1 MESSVYEKCCRPIVE
16 IRIVLVDDA
25 FVANHREEANAA
37 IPHVDAYQLM
47 ACVGKGP
54 HTAEIYISLRMC
66 PDMNRAVIMGIWEG
80 GTIQKCD
87 YMKDRIQMRARMRIR
102 RNRSKAFFLFSD
114 MIGGMRASSSS
125 SSSSGIN
132 GLFTSGGAAIQ
143 VTVWSRF
150 HIEFPAYKFQGRGKI
165 HKVSKPKH
173 KTDASFFLKKTQRQV
188 ITFQSQKSPR
198 RHGQERQP
206 KPLAETPLE
215 FQRQGQ
221 APFITWKRGTRWRRQ
236 ETEEIA
242 QQGEGTSIQ
251 KSKVRGI
258 CKGTWTCFFSSDMI
272 TRRRTKGRRS
282 RSPSPRKERSPPKK
296 QEITEA
302 EKAAAK

>member
-1 MESSVYEKCCRPIVE
+1 MYVCVREWCACIRMSVYTYRRDACVCMYVFVYVCMYEVCIHVYIYVCMYVWCVCVCIFLCTCMYVHLYFVCVSACAVLYTYTHARPCICAHVNKKIHTEEFQDPVYQRGCRHQAWIYRLADDSAQWIPCPRVEPIHKVMESSVYEKCCRPIVE

-143 VTVWSRF
+143 VTV
-150 HIEFPAYKFQGRGKI
+150 
-165 HKVSKPKH
+165 
-173 KTDASFFLKKTQRQV
+173 
-188 ITFQSQKSPR
+188 
-198 RHGQERQP
+198 
-206 KPLAETPLE
+206 
-215 FQRQGQ
+215 
-221 APFITWKRGTRWRRQ
+221 
-236 ETEEIA
+236 
-242 QQGEGTSIQ
+242 
-251 KSKVRGI
+251 
-258 CKGTWTCFFSSDMI
+258 
-272 TRRRTKGRRS
+272 
-282 RSPSPRKERSPPKK
+282 
-296 QEITEA
+296 
-302 EKAAAK
+302 